1 MQYSQKYANEATDIM
16 TRYDMGTLTDYELA
30 CQLANA
36 AIEFGDK
43 KTGESIMAKIDN
55 MAKDFANNLV
65 ANLMK
70 SDYVHVN
77 GCIVEFVRS
86 FLYDEYTPK
95 QFVEHCIDCW
105 DNSDRVTDHAFGA
118 KTFRLWNEKFENIA
132 GVLYVGAA
140 GKLAE
145 AMP

>member
-1 MQYSQKYANEATDIM
+1 MQNLQKYADEATDIM
-16 TRYDMGTLTDYELA
+16 TRYDMGMLTDYELA

-43 KTGESIMAKIDN
+43 EAGENTMTKIDN

-65 ANLMK
+65 VSLMK
-70 SDYVHVN
+70 SDYVHVD
-77 GCIVEFVRS
+77 GCITEFVRS
-86 FLYDEYTPK
+86 FLFGEYTPK

-105 DNSDRVTDHAFGA
+105 DNSDRVVNHAFGA
-118 KTFRLWNEKFENIA
+118 KELRLWNEKFENIA

-140 GKLAE
+140 DKLAE
-145 AMP
+145 AML